1 MYYKSKEKIAIFVV
15 RNIKTPQ
22 VMRVAIVGY
31 GKMGHEI
38 EKILVERGHCVA
50 LKIDVDNRQEMLTKE
65 AFEGVD
71 VAIEFTSPATAYDNI
86 VECLHLGV
94 PVLSGSTGWLERK
107 AEVDALCKELGG
119 RFFYASNY
127 SLGVNV
133 LFRLNRWLARVM
145 AGMPQYGVKI
155 EETHHIHKLDAP
167 SGTAATLAEEMAA
180 ASEGRVSVAKE
191 EIISY
196 REGEVPGIHT
206 ITYESEEDT
215 LVVSHSAK
223 SRRGLA
229 LGAVLAAEWLIE
241 QSAGVYSMD
250 DFLAI

>member
-1 MYYKSKEKIAIFVV
+1 MK
-15 RNIKTPQ
+15 
-22 VMRVAIVGY
+22 VAIIGY

-38 EKILVERGHCVA
+38 ERVLIERGHSVVLTIDINNADQMMVA
-50 LKIDVDNRQEMLTKE
+50 DNLCK
-65 AFEGVD
+65 AD

-86 VECLHLGV
+86 VRCIEAGV
-94 PVLSGSTGWLERK
+94 PVLSGSTGWTARK
-107 AEVDALCKELGG
+107 GEVDELCRQRGG
-119 RFFYASNY
+119 RFFYSSNY

-133 LFRLNRWLARVM
+133 MFRLNRWLAKVM
-145 AGMPQYGVKI
+145 ATLPQYSVKI

-167 SGTAATLAEEMAA
+167 SGTAATLADEMCQ
-180 ASEGRVSVAKE
+180 ASDGKLRVPHN

-206 ITYESEEDT
+206 ITYDSEEDT
-215 LVVSHSAK
+215 LTVSHSAK

-229 LGAVLAAEWLIE
+229 LGAVLAAEWLVA
-241 QSAGVYSMD
+241 QSEAGVYLMD

>member
-1 MYYKSKEKIAIFVV
+1 MK
-15 RNIKTPQ
+15 
-22 VMRVAIVGY
+22 VAIIGY

-38 EKILVERGHCVA
+38 EKVLAERGHNVVLTIDINNAEEMMVA
-50 LKIDVDNRQEMLTKE
+50 ENLRK
-65 AFEGVD
+65 AD

-86 VECLHLGV
+86 RRCIEAGV
-94 PVLSGSTGWLERK
+94 PVLSGSTGWTERK
-107 AEVDALCKELGG
+107 AEIDELCRQKGG
-119 RFFYASNY
+119 AFFYSSNY

-133 LFRLNRWLARVM
+133 MFRLNRWLAKVM
-145 AGMPQYGVKI
+145 AGLPQYNVKI

-167 SGTAATLAEEMAA
+167 SGTAATLATEMNE
-180 ASEGRVSVAKE
+180 ASQGRLSVAKE

-206 ITYESEEDT
+206 ITYDSEEDT

-229 LGAVLAAEWLIE
+229 LGAVLAAEWLVGRK
-241 QSAGVYSMD
+241 GVFSMD
-250 DFLAI
+250 DFLTI

>member
-1 MYYKSKEKIAIFVV
+1 MK
-15 RNIKTPQ
+15 
-22 VMRVAIVGY
+22 VAIIGY

-38 EKILVERGHCVA
+38 EKVLAERGHNVVFTIDINNAEEMMVA
-50 LKIDVDNRQEMLTKE
+50 EKLRQ
-65 AFEGVD
+65 AD

-86 VECLHLGV
+86 RRCIEAGV
-94 PVLSGSTGWLERK
+94 PVLSGSTGWTERK
-107 AEVDALCKELGG
+107 AEIDELCRQKGG
-119 RFFYASNY
+119 AFFYSSNY

-133 LFRLNRWLARVM
+133 MFRLNRWLAKVM
-145 AGMPQYGVKI
+145 AGLSQYNVKI

-167 SGTAATLAEEMAA
+167 SGTAATLAAEMNE
-180 ASEGRVSVAKE
+180 ASQGRLSVAKE

-206 ITYESEEDT
+206 ITYDSEEDT
-215 LVVSHSAK
+215 LTVSHSAK

-229 LGAVLAAEWLIE
+229 LGAVLAAEWLVGR
-241 QSAGVYSMD
+241 SGVYSMD

>member
-1 MYYKSKEKIAIFVV
+1 MK
-15 RNIKTPQ
+15 
-22 VMRVAIVGY
+22 VAIIGY

-38 EKILVERGHCVA
+38 EKVLIERGHTVA
-50 LKIDVDNRQEMLTKE
+50 LKIDVDNRESLLTKE

-86 VECLHLGV
+86 AKCLEMGV
-94 PVLSGSTGWLERK
+94 AVLSGSTGWMERK
-107 AEVDALCKELGG
+107 AEIDALCQRVGG
-119 RFFYASNY
+119 AFFYSSNY

-133 LFRLNRWLARVM
+133 LFRLNRWLAKVM
-145 AGMPQYGVKI
+145 AALPQYSVKI

-167 SGTAATLAEEMAA
+167 SGTAATLAKDMAE
-180 ASEGRVSVAKE
+180 ASEGRVEVPTE

-206 ITYESEEDT
+206 ITYDSEEDT
-215 LVVSHSAK
+215 LSVSHSAK

-229 LGAVLAAEWLIE
+229 FGAVLAAEWLVGKK
-241 QSAGVYSMD
+241 GVFSMD
-250 DFLAI
+250 DFLKI

>member
-1 MYYKSKEKIAIFVV
+1 MK
-15 RNIKTPQ
+15 
-22 VMRVAIVGY
+22 VAIIGY

-38 EKILVERGHCVA
+38 EKVLIERGHTVA
-50 LKIDVDNRQEMLTKE
+50 LKIDVDNRESLLTKE

-86 VECLHLGV
+86 AKCLEMGV
-94 PVLSGSTGWLERK
+94 AVLSGSTGWMERK
-107 AEVDALCKELGG
+107 AEIDALCQRVGG
-119 RFFYASNY
+119 AFFYSSNY

-133 LFRLNRWLARVM
+133 LFRLNRWLAKVM
-145 AGMPQYGVKI
+145 AALPQYSVKI

-167 SGTAATLAEEMAA
+167 SGTAATLAKEMAE
-180 ASEGRVSVAKE
+180 ASEGRVEVPTE

-206 ITYESEEDT
+206 ITYDSEEDT
-215 LVVSHSAK
+215 LSVSHSAK

-229 LGAVLAAEWLIE
+229 LGAVLAAEWLVGKK
-241 QSAGVYSMD
+241 GVFSMD
-250 DFLAI
+250 DFLEI

>member
-1 MYYKSKEKIAIFVV
+1 M
-15 RNIKTPQ
+15 N
-22 VMRVAIVGY
+22 VAIIGY

-38 EKILVERGHCVA
+38 EKVLVERGHTVVA
-50 LKIDVDNRQEMLTKE
+50 TFDINNADQMVAENLQK
-65 AFEGVD
+65 AD

-86 VECLHLGV
+86 RRCIEAGV
-94 PVLSGSTGWLERK
+94 PVLSGSTGWTERK
-107 AEVDALCKELGG
+107 AEIDELCRQKGG
-119 RFFYASNY
+119 AFFYSSNY

-133 LFRLNRWLARVM
+133 MFRLNRWLAKVM
-145 AGMPQYGVKI
+145 AGLPQYNVKI

-167 SGTAATLAEEMAA
+167 SGTAATLAAEMNE
-180 ASEGRVSVAKE
+180 ASQGRLSVAKD

-206 ITYESEEDT
+206 ITYDSEEDT
-215 LVVSHSAK
+215 LTVSHSAK

-229 LGAVLAAEWLIE
+229 LGAVLAAEWLVGR
-241 QSAGVYSMD
+241 SGVYSMD

>member
-1 MYYKSKEKIAIFVV
+1 MK
-15 RNIKTPQ
+15 
-22 VMRVAIVGY
+22 VAIIGY

-38 EKILVERGHCVA
+38 EKVLAERGHNVVLTIDINNAEEMMVA
-50 LKIDVDNRQEMLTKE
+50 ENLRK
-65 AFEGVD
+65 AD

-86 VECLHLGV
+86 RRCIEAGV
-94 PVLSGSTGWLERK
+94 PVLSGSTGWTERK
-107 AEVDALCKELGG
+107 AEIDELCRQKGG
-119 RFFYASNY
+119 AFFYSSNY

-133 LFRLNRWLARVM
+133 MFRLNRWLAKVM
-145 AGMPQYGVKI
+145 AGLPQYNVKI

-167 SGTAATLAEEMAA
+167 SGTAATLAAEMNE
-180 ASEGRVSVAKE
+180 ASQGRLSVAKE

-206 ITYESEEDT
+206 ITYDSEEDT
-215 LVVSHSAK
+215 LTVSHSAK

-229 LGAVLAAEWLIE
+229 LGAVLAAEWLVGR
-241 QSAGVYSMD
+241 SGVYSMD

>member
-1 MYYKSKEKIAIFVV
+1 MK
-15 RNIKTPQ
+15 
-22 VMRVAIVGY
+22 VAIIGY

-38 EKILVERGHCVA
+38 EKVLAERGHNVVLTIDINNAEEMMVA
-50 LKIDVDNRQEMLTKE
+50 DKLRQ
-65 AFEGVD
+65 AD

-86 VECLHLGV
+86 RRCIEAGV
-94 PVLSGSTGWLERK
+94 PVLSGSTGWIERK
-107 AEVDALCKELGG
+107 DEIDELCRQKGG
-119 RFFYASNY
+119 AFFYSSNY

-133 LFRLNRWLARVM
+133 MFRLNRWLAKVM
-145 AGMPQYGVKI
+145 AGLPQYNVKI

-167 SGTAATLAEEMAA
+167 SGTAATLAAEMNE
-180 ASEGRVSVAKE
+180 ASQGRLSVAKE

-206 ITYESEEDT
+206 ITYDSEEDT
-215 LVVSHSAK
+215 LTVSHSAK

-229 LGAVLAAEWLIE
+229 LGAVLAAEWLVGR
-241 QSAGVYSMD
+241 SGVYSMD

>member
-1 MYYKSKEKIAIFVV
+1 MK
-15 RNIKTPQ
+15 
-22 VMRVAIVGY
+22 VAIIGY

-38 EKILVERGHCVA
+38 EKVLAERGHNVVLTIDINNAEEMMVA
-50 LKIDVDNRQEMLTKE
+50 DKLRQ
-65 AFEGVD
+65 AD

-86 VECLHLGV
+86 RRCIEAGV
-94 PVLSGSTGWLERK
+94 PVLSGSTGWTERK
-107 AEVDALCKELGG
+107 AEIDELCRQKGG
-119 RFFYASNY
+119 AFFYSSNY

-133 LFRLNRWLARVM
+133 MFRLNRWLAKVM
-145 AGMPQYGVKI
+145 AGLPQYNVKI

-167 SGTAATLAEEMAA
+167 SGTAATLAAEMNE
-180 ASEGRVSVAKE
+180 ASQGRLSVAKE

-206 ITYESEEDT
+206 ITYDSEEDT
-215 LVVSHSAK
+215 LIVSHSAK

-229 LGAVLAAEWLIE
+229 LGAVLAAEWLVGR
-241 QSAGVYSMD
+241 SGVYSMD